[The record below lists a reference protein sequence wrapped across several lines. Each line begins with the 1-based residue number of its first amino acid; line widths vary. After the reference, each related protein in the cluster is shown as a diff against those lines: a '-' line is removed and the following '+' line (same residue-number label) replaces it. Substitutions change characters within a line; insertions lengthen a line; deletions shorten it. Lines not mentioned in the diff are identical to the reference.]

1 MMNWLEQY
9 IKKNRKKLDIDEP
22 DDSFIWEGISS
33 NLDDKR
39 GNNKLWL
46 KIAAGFI
53 ILLASGYAIMYW
65 TLSNNETDNLLTLS
79 DISED
84 LKNQESMFQLAVN
97 QKMDNIKSYN
107 VDAKEYSSFFEEIEI
122 IDKYY
127 ADYLADLQEMGN
139 NPRLIQAM
147 LHYYE
152 LKIRIL
158 ERMLNELEKKE
169 YHENN
174 RKIF

>member
-1 MMNWLEQY
+1 MNWLEQY
-9 IKKNRKKLDIDEP
+9 IKKNRSRLDVDEP
-22 DDSFIWEGISS
+22 DDNFIWEGISD
-33 NLDDKR
+33 NLDEKKGINR
-39 GNNKLWL
+39 MWL

-53 ILLASGYAIMYW
+53 ILLACGYAIMYW
-65 TLSNNETDNLLTLS
+65 TLSDSTPDNLLTLS

-84 LKNQESMFQLAVN
+84 LGNQENLFQLTIG
-97 QKMDNIKSYN
+97 QKMDDIKSYD
-107 VDAKEYSSFFEEIEI
+107 VDPKEYESFFEEIEI
-122 IDKYY
+122 LDKYY

-139 NPRLIQAM
+139 HPRLIQAM

-174 RKIF
+174 RKIL